1 MNARK
6 GNSRMDTT
14 IRNFIFD
21 LGGVLIDVDKE
32 RSVNAFRRLGFSQA
46 ADWLDNYKQ
55 AGLFADLERGEISAE
70 VFCSKIRHSVT
81 EPLTNR
87 QIMEAWN
94 EMLGE
99 IPSWKLDTL
108 LALRNRY
115 MVYLLSNTNPIHWDE
130 ACRKQFRYRGFE
142 ANDFFEEIY
151 LSYEMHLVKPSKEI
165 FQAVI
170 NCAGIIPSETM
181 LIDDSAENCRVA
193 ESLGM
198 KSYCPKPGEDWRAI
212 L

>member
-1 MNARK
+1 
-6 GNSRMDTT
+6 MDKQ
-14 IRNFIFD
+14 IKNIVFD
-21 LGGVLIDVDKE
+21 FGGVLMDLDFENCLDGFRTAGFKDVDQYT
-32 RSVNAFRRLGFSQA
+32 SVYQ
-46 ADWLDNYKQ
+46 
-55 AGLFADLERGEISAE
+55 GESFFKDFETGMISADQFRQE
-70 VFCSKIRHSVT
+70 IKSRIDQ
-81 EPLTNR
+81 PLTDEEVDALWLRMLKYIPAEKIDLLLELR
-87 QIMEAWN
+87 QH
-94 EMLGE
+94 
-99 IPSWKLDTL
+99 
-108 LALRNRY
+108 Y

-142 ANDFFEEIY
+142 ADDFFEEIY